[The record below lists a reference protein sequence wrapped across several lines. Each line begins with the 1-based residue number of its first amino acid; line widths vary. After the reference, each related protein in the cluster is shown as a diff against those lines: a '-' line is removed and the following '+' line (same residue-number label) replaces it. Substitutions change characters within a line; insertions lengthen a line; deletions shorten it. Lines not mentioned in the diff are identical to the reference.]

1 MTTFWGPGGFGRP
14 ALASAIAI
22 TAAIAATPA
31 AAAERDA
38 DFHIA
43 AQPVQGAL
51 KALSEQSGARLLY
64 PFDEV
69 AGLRSPAVSGRM
81 STREALE
88 KIIARTPLRIAMI
101 QDGLIALT
109 GPAQSGGLIKASIAG
124 PATASAAAA
133 PSAASAA
140 APAAATADAPAQ
152 VKATD
157 VQELIVTGVRGAP
170 RTVTNSPTPIDV
182 ISAAEL
188 EKTGRIGALQALS
201 TLVPSFN
208 LPARAGGGT
217 ATVIATG
224 GLRGLNPDQTLVLVD
239 GKRRH
244 KTSLINAVSSLYNGS
259 VPADLDLIPTSA
271 IGRIEVLRD
280 GAAAQYGSDAIAGV
294 INIIL
299 KDTEGGFV
307 SASAGENFDR
317 HDGRLIQVQADY
329 GLKFAGDKGFVNLSI
344 ATKEQDLSNRAI
356 PVDPSVQIYPKLVP
370 SGALDPRE
378 ATVNRLVTKN
388 YGVLPQEGVNFGWN
402 GHYDISDG
410 VEAYS
415 FGTVSR
421 RLTDLP
427 FTFRAPNNVNS
438 LPQVYPEGFRPDLVV
453 RESDFEWAAGV
464 RGTWRGWNWDLSTNY
479 GSDHAT
485 ENTSNTINAS
495 LGPTSPTTFYVGA
508 LTSSEWD
515 TSLDLTKA
523 YPLADGGNLQV
534 SLGAQYRRETY
545 RVDPG
550 DPNSYAA
557 GLYVIPA
564 GQPFAGQRP
573 ATGAQ
578 ATPGFQPAD
587 ASDSSRNSYAGYAE
601 VDWTPSKRFD
611 LGAALRYE
619 DYDDGSGDT
628 VVGKIN
634 SRFALTDWLA
644 VRGAVST
651 GFRAPGLA
659 QEHYA
664 ASSSQFRLVNGVLDL
679 LLIKTLPVGSPS
691 AVALG
696 AKPLQPETSR
706 NYSLGVTL
714 NPTNELVVTVDAY
727 RIDIDKRI
735 AITSTLTGTG
745 VSNIL
750 IAHGLSGDLSAQ
762 YYTNAIDTETNG
774 VDVVATWRHDLGDW
788 GALRA
793 SAGYNYNKTKITGI
807 VANPPELS
815 SLGPSFV
822 LFDRASQSNLTVG
835 LPKDKIA
842 LEVNWT
848 WGNWA
853 VNARDT
859 RFGAFSVLQNTP
871 SQDRAFGAKWVADL
885 EVSYKLPHN
894 VLVAV
899 GANNLFNVYPDANG
913 IFNATTG
920 SGQYPGTSP
929 MGFTGGSYYGRLQ
942 WNF

>member
-1 MTTFWGPGGFGRP
+1 MTSFSALGGRRGPT
-14 ALASAIAI
+14 LTSAIAI
-22 TAAIAATPA
+22 AAAIAAAPA
-31 AAAERDA
+31 AAAEQGA

-81 STREALE
+81 STRQALE
-88 KIIARTPLRIAMI
+88 KIIAGTPLRIAMI
-101 QDGLIALT
+101 QEGLIALT
-109 GPAQSGGLIKASIAG
+109 GPAQSGGLVKASVSSLA
-124 PATASAAAA
+124 PDA

-140 APAAATADAPAQ
+140 APAAAESMPSPTKVA
-152 VKATD
+152 D

-170 RTVTNSPTPIDV
+170 RTVTDSPTPIDV

-224 GLRGLNPDQTLVLVD
+224 GLRGLNPDQTLVLVN

-259 VPADLDLIPTSA
+259 VPADLDLIPTAS

-294 INIIL
+294 VNIIL

-307 SASAGENFDR
+307 SSSFGENFDR
-317 HDGRLIQVQADY
+317 HDGRLIQVQGDY
-329 GLKFAGDKGFVNLSI
+329 GVKFAGDKGFVNFSI

-356 PVDPSVQIYPKLVP
+356 PVAPSVQIYPKLANGQP
-370 SGALDPRE
+370 DPRE
-378 ATVNRLVTKN
+378 ATVNRLVTLN

-402 GHYDISDG
+402 GHYDLSDE

-427 FTFRAPNNVNS
+427 FTFRAPNNVNT

-453 RESDFEWAAGV
+453 REFDYEWAAGV
-464 RGTWRGWNWDLSTNY
+464 RGTWQGWSWDLSTNY

-495 LGPTSPTTFYVGA
+495 LGPTSPTSFYVGA

-523 YPLADGGNLQV
+523 YPLANGGNLQV

-550 DPNSYAA
+550 EPNSYAA

-578 ATPGFQPAD
+578 ATPGFQPSD
-587 ASDSSRNSYAGYAE
+587 ASDSSRNSYAAYAE
-601 VDWTPSKRFD
+601 TDWTPSKRFD

-628 VVGKIN
+628 LVGKVN

-644 VRGAVST
+644 IRGAVST

-659 QEHYA
+659 QENYA
-664 ASSSQFRLVNGVLDL
+664 ASSSQFRLVNGVLNL

-714 NPTNELVVTVDAY
+714 NPVSELVVTVDAY

-735 AITSTLTGTG
+735 AITSTLTGAA

-807 VANPPELS
+807 IANPPELS

-822 LFDRASQSNLTVG
+822 LFDRASQSNLTTG

-848 WGNWA
+848 WGNWS

-859 RFGAFSVLQNTP
+859 RFGSYSVLQNTP
-871 SQDRAFGAKWVADL
+871 SQDRSFGAKWVADL
-885 EVSYKLPHN
+885 EVAYKLPHD
-894 VLVAV
+894 VTVAV
-899 GANNLFNVYPDANG
+899 GANNIFNVYPDANG

-929 MGFTGGSYYGRLQ
+929 MGFTGGSYYGRIQ